1 MNNTKQ
7 IDEEKI
13 RELSRNIQKD
23 EEKRRLQEER
33 QQETKRLNDETRRKQ
48 NEIQRLKEERRE
60 IEKTRLNLM
69 KQQKRNNTNE
79 QLTNNK
85 KEQLSN
91 TNKDIEQLAE
101 RLNAD
106 KEISYTNEYSVEH
119 YFHIGNGRY
128 VAKEQYKPAEDSV
141 YGNVSGYIAEPVQ
154 QLCNN
159 HVVAYKYHLIVD

>member
-1 MNNTKQ
+1 MIKKKFIVSGNYDEYLEYVYKKNLNISNILTEYIYVNSKKDFDGVLDIEGFYIGTYFKRAD
-7 IDEEKI
+7 IDDIK
-13 RELSRNIQKD
+13 
-23 EEKRRLQEER
+23 ER
-33 QQETKRLNDETRRKQ
+33 IALAKH
-48 NEIQRLKEERRE
+48 
-60 IEKTRLNLM
+60 M
-69 KQQKRNNTNE
+69 
-79 QLTNNK
+79 
-85 KEQLSN
+85 SN
-91 TNKDIEQLAE
+91 TNKDIDKLAE